1 MRRISMAFLFLFFFA
16 PALFLAGCMRE
27 ENDFLYDLDGAPKN
41 LDPQSASDAA
51 SRLVIANLFEGLV
64 TVDEDGTVQPG
75 AAESWTE
82 SADGMTYTF
91 QLQEDGAWSNGDP
104 LTAADFV
111 YGFRRLFDPATN
123 APGVSDFLC
132 IQGGR
137 KVLSGDSPLEELGV
151 WAKGENTVVIQ
162 LERYNARFL
171 ELLSTAPAMPCK
183 EDFFQKTKGKYGL
196 AGDKIMGNGAF
207 YLSSWQESGTVRLRP
222 SATYHGRAEV
232 TATSLTLAA
241 PSSVTP
247 LERFQE
253 GTTSAVALSGADFLS
268 LGDVS
273 GQEVFQSDNAVWGM
287 IFQTDREPFSN
298 PKIRRALFLDAD
310 FSTMEAALPD
320 YYERA
325 RAVISKNVIL
335 EGKNYRSMAGEDLMP
350 SLDREAAQE
359 AFSSGA
365 AELSAEGLT
374 GVRLIVPAGYG
385 HETYF
390 AYLSQIWQ
398 RDFGLY
404 LTVEALD
411 AGAYSDRLA
420 AGEYECALVSL
431 SGSGNS
437 PAAALSYFA
446 SEGGIYRLEDFD
458 RLLDQAAAESAV
470 PAAAELY
477 RQAEQALI
485 DEGAFLPFYYQAE
498 YFVSAP
504 GVSGVT
510 YRFDRRMPDFRFG
523 IVR

>member
-1 MRRISMAFLFLFFFA
+1 MRRISTAFLFLFLLA
-16 PALFLAGCMRE
+16 PVVLLAGCMRE

-64 TVDEDGTVQPG
+64 TVDEDGVVQPG

-91 QLQEDGAWSNGDP
+91 QLREDGAWSNGDP

-132 IQGGR
+132 IQGG
-137 KVLSGDSPLEELGV
+137 KAILSGDSPAEELGV
-151 WAKGENTVVIQ
+151 WAEGENTVVIR

-183 EDFFQKTKGKYGL
+183 EDFFRTTKGKYGL

-222 SATYHGRAEV
+222 SATYHSRTEV
-232 TATSLTLAA
+232 TATSLTLAV
-241 PSSVTP
+241 PSSGTP
-247 LERFQE
+247 LERFRE
-253 GTTSAVALSGADFLS
+253 GVTSSVALNGADFLS

-287 IFQTDREPFSN
+287 IFRTDREPFSN
-298 PKIRRALFLDAD
+298 AQIRRALFLDAD

-325 RAVISKNVIL
+325 RAVISKNVTL
-335 EGKNYRSMAGEDLMP
+335 EGKNYRSTAGENLMP

-359 AFSSGA
+359 AFSAGV
-365 AELSAEGLT
+365 AEILAESLT
-374 GVRLIVPAGYG
+374 GVRLIVPEGYG

-404 LTVEALD
+404 LTVEVLD
-411 AGAYSDRLA
+411 AGTYSDRLA

-431 SGSGNS
+431 SGSCNS

-446 SEGGIYRLEDFD
+446 SEGGVYQLENFD

-470 PAAAELY
+470 TERTELY
-477 RQAEQALI
+477 RQAEELLI
-485 DEGAFLPFYYQAE
+485 SEGLFLPFYYQAE

-510 YRFDRRMPDFRFG
+510 YRFDSRMPDFRFG
-523 IVR
+523 TVR